1 MTKVQRKAYL
11 SNLEGYP
18 CFTPTPHKTPPGCL
32 SILAEQTASGVPG
45 NEVNKISAKPV
56 HHRKT
61 TETSDNSEAF
71 LIRSVVLS
79 L

>member
-1 MTKVQRKAYL
+1 MTKVQRRAYL
-11 SNLEGYP
+11 NLEGYP
-18 CFTPTPHKTPPGCL
+18 CFTPTPHGCL
-32 SILAEQTASGVPG
+32 PMLAEASGVPG

-71 LIRSVVLS
+71 LIRSAVLS

>member
-1 MTKVQRKAYL
+1 MTNVQRRAYL
-11 SNLEGYP
+11 SNMEGYP
-18 CFTPTPHKTPPGCL
+18 CFTPTPHGCL
-32 SILAEQTASGVPG
+32 PILAEQTASGVPG
-45 NEVNKISAKPV
+45 NEVYKISAKPV

-61 TETSDNSEAF
+61 TEASENSEAF

>member
-1 MTKVQRKAYL
+1 MTNVQRRAYL
-11 SNLEGYP
+11 SNMEGYP
-18 CFTPTPHKTPPGCL
+18 CFTPTPHACL
-32 SILAEQTASGVPG
+32 PILAEQTASGVPG
-45 NEVNKISAKPV
+45 NEVNKISTKPV